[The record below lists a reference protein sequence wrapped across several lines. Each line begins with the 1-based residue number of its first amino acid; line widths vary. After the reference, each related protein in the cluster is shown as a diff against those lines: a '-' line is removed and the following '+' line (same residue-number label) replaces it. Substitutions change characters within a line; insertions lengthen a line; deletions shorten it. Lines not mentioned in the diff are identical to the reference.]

1 MPFQITGLDASPFRR
16 FYGLSD
22 EELHSLG
29 VKRFIADKKPGF
41 PDRIEL
47 RDAEQGEAVL
57 LLNYLHQ
64 PADTPY
70 KASHAIFVR
79 EWAETPYR
87 ATDEIPDVLRIRPIS
102 LRAFDASGDMVD
114 ADLVIAGGDLEP
126 TAERLLANPEAAYI
140 HAHYAKRGCY
150 AARIDR
156 A

>member
-1 MPFQITGLDASPFRR
+1 MSFQITGLDAAPFRR

-22 EELHSLG
+22 EELQSLG
-29 VKRFIADKKPGF
+29 VKRFIADAKPGF

-47 RDAEQGEAVL
+47 RDVERGEALL
-57 LLNYLHQ
+57 LLNYLHL
-64 PADTPY
+64 PAATPY
-70 KASHAIFVR
+70 RASHAIFVR

-87 ATDEIPDVLRIRPIS
+87 AVDEIPDVLRIRPIS
-102 LRAFDASGDMVD
+102 LRAFDPLGDMVD
-114 ADLVIAGGDLEP
+114 ADLVEGDLEP
-126 TAERLLANPEAAYI
+126 TIARLFANPEAAYI

>member
-1 MPFQITGLDASPFRR
+1 MSFRITGLDPEPFRHL
-16 FYGLSD
+16 YGLSD
-22 EELHSLG
+22 EELQSLG
-29 VKRFIADKKPGF
+29 VRRIVADSKPGF
-41 PDRIEL
+41 PDRVEL
-47 RDAEQGEAVL
+47 RDVDKGEALL

-87 ATDEIPDVLRIRPIS
+87 AFDETPEVLWSRPIS
-102 LRAFDASGDMVD
+102 LRVFDDKGDMID
-114 ADLVIAGGDLEP
+114 ADLTGGGDLKP
-126 TAERLLANPEAAYI
+126 AIERLLANRGAAYI

>member
-1 MPFQITGLDASPFRR
+1 VSFQITGLDPAPFRP

-22 EELHSLG
+22 QELQG
-29 VKRFIADKKPGF
+29 VGVRRMFADSKPGF

-47 RDAEQGEAVL
+47 RDADEGEAML

-87 ATDEIPDVLRIRPIS
+87 AMDETPEVLWIRPIS
-102 LRAFDASGDMVD
+102 LRVFDEKGDMID
-114 ADLVIAGGDLEP
+114 ADLTGGGDLKP
-126 TAERLLANPEAAYI
+126 AIDRLFANPAAAYI

-150 AARIDR
+150 AARFDR

>member
-1 MPFQITGLDASPFRR
+1 MSFQITGLDAAPFRR

-22 EELHSLG
+22 DELQSVG

-41 PDRIEL
+41 PDRVEL
-47 RDAEQGEAVL
+47 RDVEQGEALL

-87 ATDEIPDVLRIRPIS
+87 AMNEIPNVLRIRPIS
-102 LRAFDASGDMVD
+102 MRAFDASGDMVD
-114 ADLVIAGGDLEP
+114 ADLIEGDLEP
-126 TAERLLANPEAAYI
+126 TIARLFANPDAAYI

>member
-1 MPFQITGLDASPFRR
+1 MSFRITGLDPAPFRR
-16 FYGLSD
+16 LYGLSD
-22 EELHSLG
+22 EELQSFA
-29 VKRFIADKKPGF
+29 VKRLIADEKPGF
-41 PDRIEL
+41 PDRVEL
-47 RDAEQGEAVL
+47 RDVEQGEALL

-79 EWAETPYR
+79 EWAETPYQ
-87 ATDEIPDVLRIRPIS
+87 AQDETPEVLWIRPIS

-114 ADLVIAGGDLEP
+114 ADLTGGGDLKP
-126 TAERLLANPEAAYI
+126 AIERLFANPDAAYI

>member
-1 MPFQITGLDASPFRR
+1 MPFRITGLDAAPFRR

-22 EELHSLG
+22 EELHSFG